1 MPTTTERLLRED
13 EKWYCLDCD
22 RFQLDHNS
30 EYYMVKDAIWYGVT
44 YGQECE
50 GMLCIGCLE
59 GRLGRGL
66 TAADFTDCPLNREK
80 RERGSA
86 RLRDRLNR
94 STWKRQ
100 ARVSS

>member
-1 MPTTTERLLRED
+1 MPTTTERLQRD
-13 EKWYCLDCD
+13 EVWYCLDCD
-22 RFQLDHNS
+22 HFCLGDGG
-30 EYYMVKDAIWYGVT
+30 EYYMVHDAIWYRVT

-66 TAADFTDCPLNREK
+66 TAADFTDCPLNHEK

-94 STWKRQ
+94 SAWKRQ
-100 ARVSS
+100 AEVSS

>member
-50 GMLCIGCLE
+50 GMLCTGCLE
-59 GRLGRGL
+59 GRLGRKL
-66 TAADFTDCPLNREK
+66 VASDFTDCRLNHEK
-80 RERGSA
+80 RERGPAMLRNRLTREGWGFSA
-86 RLRDRLNR
+86 
-94 STWKRQ
+94 
-100 ARVSS
+100 